1 MSSSLEDN
9 DQQRGDGKQCSDGEP
24 RGSWRQLD
32 HRLVYENPWISVTHE
47 NVLTPAGTAGI
58 YGVVH
63 FKSRAVGVVPLDDEG
78 YVWLVKQFRYPLN
91 QYSIEIPE
99 GGSPLSED
107 MLETAQRELREETG
121 LSANNWTH
129 LLDLHT
135 SNSVTD
141 ESGAIYLAQ
150 GLTQGQMNLEA
161 SEDIEVL
168 RVSLADAIDWVF
180 AGKITDSLSV
190 MGLLAAQRKVSRDA

>member
-1 MSSSLEDN
+1 MSSNPDH
-9 DQQRGDGKQCSDGEP
+9 DAKQ
-24 RGSWRQLD
+24 RGSWQQLD
-32 HRLVYENPWISVTHE
+32 QQQVYENPWIRVTHE

-63 FKSRAVGVVPLDDEG
+63 FKSRAVGVVPLDSDG
-78 YVWLVKQFRYPLN
+78 CVWLVKQFRYTLN

-107 MLETAQRELREETG
+107 MLDTAMRELREETG
-121 LSANNWTH
+121 LTASEWTH
-129 LLDLHT
+129 LLDIHT

-141 ESGAIYLAQ
+141 ESGAIYLARGLVQ
-150 GLTQGQMNLEA
+150 GATDFETT
-161 SEDIEVL
+161 EDIEVL
-168 RVSLADAIDWVF
+168 RLPLAEAIDWIF

-190 MGLLAAQRKVSRDA
+190 MGLLAAERRIKTAIS

>member
-1 MSSSLEDN
+1 MSSSPEHFP
-9 DQQRGDGKQCSDGEP
+9 KQ

-32 HRLVYENPWISVTHE
+32 QQLVYENPWISVTHE
-47 NVLTPAGTAGI
+47 NVLTPASTAGI

-99 GGSPLSED
+99 GGSLLGDD
-107 MLETAQRELREETG
+107 MLEAAQRELREETG
-121 LSANNWTH
+121 LTASCWTH
-129 LLDLHT
+129 LLELHT

-141 ESGAIYLAQ
+141 ESGAVYLAQ
-150 GLTQGQMNLEA
+150 GLTQGEMALEA
-161 SEDIEVL
+161 TEDIEVL
-168 RVSLADAIDWVF
+168 RVPLAEAIDWIF

-190 MGLLAAQRKVSRDA
+190 MGLLVTERRIKMGIL

>member
-1 MSSSLEDN
+1 MSSSLKD
-9 DQQRGDGKQCSDGEP
+9 DGKQ
-24 RGSWRQLD
+24 RGSWQQLD
-32 HRLVYENPWISVTHE
+32 QRVVYDNPWISVTHE

-63 FKSRAVGVVPLDDEG
+63 FKSRAVGVVPLDADG
-78 YVWLVKQFRYPLN
+78 YVWLVKQFRYTLN

-99 GGSPLSED
+99 GGSPLAED
-107 MLETAQRELREETG
+107 MLETARRELREETG
-121 LSANNWTH
+121 LSASRWTH

-150 GLTQGQMNLEA
+150 GLTQGDMNLEVT
-161 SEDIEVL
+161 EDIEVL
-168 RVSLADAIDWVF
+168 RVPLAEAIEWIF

-190 MGLLAAQRKVSRDA
+190 MGLLAAEREVSRGA

>member
-1 MSSSLEDN
+1 MSSSPDN
-9 DQQRGDGKQCSDGEP
+9 FPKA

-32 HRLVYENPWISVTHE
+32 QQLVYENPWISVTHE

-63 FKSRAVGVVPLDDEG
+63 FKSRAVGVVPLDDDG

-99 GGSPLSED
+99 GGSLLGDD
-107 MLETAQRELREETG
+107 MLEAAQRELREETG
-121 LSANNWTH
+121 LTANSWTH

-141 ESGAIYLAQ
+141 ESGAVYLAQ
-150 GLTQGQMNLEA
+150 GLTQGEMALEA
-161 SEDIEVL
+161 TEDIEVL
-168 RVSLADAIDWVF
+168 RVSLAEAIDWIF

-190 MGLLAAQRKVSRDA
+190 MGLLVVERRINRAIP

>member
-1 MSSSLEDN
+1 MSSSPEN
-9 DQQRGDGKQCSDGEP
+9 SEKQ

-32 HRLVYENPWISVTHE
+32 QKMVYENPWISVTHE

-63 FKSRAVGVVPLDDEG
+63 FKSHAVGVVPLDDDG
-78 YVWLVKQFRYPLN
+78 CVWLVKQFRYPLN

-99 GGSPLSED
+99 GGSLLGDD
-107 MLETAQRELREETG
+107 MLQAAKRELREETG
-121 LSANNWTH
+121 LTASMWTH

-141 ESGAIYLAQ
+141 ESGLVYLAQ
-150 GLTQGQMNLEA
+150 GLTKGEMDLEVT
-161 SEDIEVL
+161 EDIEVL
-168 RVSLADAIDWVF
+168 RVPLTEAIDWIF
-180 AGKITDSLSV
+180 AGKITDSLTI
-190 MGLLAAQRKVSRDA
+190 MGLLAVERRIKTAI

>member
-1 MSSSLEDN
+1 MSSSLDKN
-9 DQQRGDGKQCSDGEP
+9 AVQ

-32 HRLVYENPWISVTHE
+32 QQLVYENPWISVTHE

-78 YVWLVKQFRYPLN
+78 HVWLVKQFRYTLN

-99 GGSPLSED
+99 GGSPLAED
-107 MLETAQRELREETG
+107 MLETARRELREETG
-121 LSANNWTH
+121 LTANEWTH

-141 ESGAIYLAQ
+141 ENGAIYLAR
-150 GLTQGQMNLEA
+150 GLQRGETDFEA
-161 SEDIEVL
+161 TEDIEVL
-168 RVSLADAIDWVF
+168 RVPLSEAIDWIF
-180 AGKITDSLSV
+180 AGKITDSLSI
-190 MGLLAAQRKVSRDA
+190 MGLLATERHRNAGIL

>member
-1 MSSSLEDN
+1 MSSSSDS
-9 DQQRGDGKQCSDGEP
+9 DVKQ

-32 HRLVYENPWISVTHE
+32 QQLVYENPWISVTHE

-63 FKSRAVGVVPLDDEG
+63 FKSRAVGVVPLDNEG

-99 GGSPLSED
+99 GGSPLADD
-107 MLETAQRELREETG
+107 MLATAQRELREETG
-121 LSANNWTH
+121 LTASQWTH

-141 ESGAIYLAQ
+141 ESGAIYLAR
-150 GLTQGQMNLEA
+150 GLVKGEMDLE
-161 SEDIEVL
+161 STEDIEVL
-168 RVSLADAIDWVF
+168 RVPLAEAIDWVF
-180 AGKITDSLSV
+180 VGKITDSLSI
-190 MGLLAAQRKVSRDA
+190 MGLLAAERQMRAVIS

>member
-1 MSSSLEDN
+1 MSSDLDN
-9 DQQRGDGKQCSDGEP
+9 FPKK
-24 RGSWRQLD
+24 RGSWQQLD
-32 HRLVYENPWISVTHE
+32 QQLVYENPWISVTHE
-47 NVLTPAGTAGI
+47 NVLIPAGTAGI

-63 FKSRAVGVVPLDDEG
+63 FKNRAVGVVPLDSDG
-78 YVWLVKQFRYPLN
+78 CVWLVKQFRYTLN

-99 GGSPLSED
+99 GGSPLSEN
-107 MLETAQRELREETG
+107 MLDTAKRELREETG
-121 LSANNWTH
+121 LTANNWKH

-150 GLTQGQMNLEA
+150 GLVKGEMHLEA
-161 SEDIEVL
+161 TEDIEVL
-168 RVSLADAIDWVF
+168 RVPLTEAIDWIF

-190 MGLLAAQRKVSRDA
+190 MGLLATERRVRTGIL

>member
-1 MSSSLEDN
+1 MSSSPD
-9 DQQRGDGKQCSDGEP
+9 KFP
-24 RGSWRQLD
+24 KVRGSWRQLD
-32 HRLVYENPWISVTHE
+32 QQLVYENPWISVTHE

-63 FKSRAVGVVPLDDEG
+63 FKSRAVGVVPLDDDG

-99 GGSPLSED
+99 GGSLLGDD
-107 MLETAQRELREETG
+107 MLEAAKRELREETG
-121 LSANNWTH
+121 ITANCWTH

-141 ESGAIYLAQ
+141 ESGAVYLAQ
-150 GLTQGQMNLEA
+150 GLTQGEMALEA
-161 SEDIEVL
+161 TEDIEVL
-168 RVSLADAIDWVF
+168 RVSLTEAIDWIF
-180 AGKITDSLSV
+180 TGKITDSLSV
-190 MGLLAAQRKVSRDA
+190 MGLLVAERRINRGIT

>member
-1 MSSSLEDN
+1 MSSSPEN
-9 DQQRGDGKQCSDGEP
+9 SEKQ

-32 HRLVYENPWISVTHE
+32 QKMVYENPWISVTHE

-63 FKSRAVGVVPLDDEG
+63 FKSHAVGVVPLDDDG
-78 YVWLVKQFRYPLN
+78 CVWLVKQFRYPLN

-99 GGSPLSED
+99 GGSLLGDD
-107 MLETAQRELREETG
+107 MLQAAKRELREETG
-121 LSANNWTH
+121 LTASMWTH

-141 ESGAIYLAQ
+141 ESGLVYLAQ
-150 GLTQGQMNLEA
+150 GLTKGEMDLEVT
-161 SEDIEVL
+161 EDIEVL
-168 RVSLADAIDWVF
+168 RVPLTEAIDWIF
-180 AGKITDSLSV
+180 AGKITDSLTI
-190 MGLLAAQRKVSRDA
+190 MGLLAVERRIKTAN

>member
-1 MSSSLEDN
+1 MSSSPDN
-9 DQQRGDGKQCSDGEP
+9 FPKV

-32 HRLVYENPWISVTHE
+32 QQLVYENPWISVTHE

-99 GGSPLSED
+99 GGSLLGD
-107 MLETAQRELREETG
+107 NMLEAAKRELREETG
-121 LSANNWTH
+121 LTANRWTH

-141 ESGAIYLAQ
+141 ESGAVYLAQ
-150 GLTQGQMNLEA
+150 GLTQGEMALEVT
-161 SEDIEVL
+161 EDIEVL
-168 RVSLADAIDWVF
+168 RVSLAEAIDWIF

-190 MGLLAAQRKVSRDA
+190 MGLLVVERRINRGIL

>member
-1 MSSSLEDN
+1 MSSSLDKN
-9 DQQRGDGKQCSDGEP
+9 AVQ
-24 RGSWRQLD
+24 RGSWQQLD
-32 HRLVYENPWISVTHE
+32 QQLVYENPWISVTHE

-78 YVWLVKQFRYPLN
+78 HVWLVKQFRYTLN

-99 GGSPLSED
+99 GGSPLAED
-107 MLETAQRELREETG
+107 MLETARRELREETG
-121 LSANNWTH
+121 LTANEWTH

-141 ESGAIYLAQ
+141 ENGVIYLAR
-150 GLTQGQMNLEA
+150 GLQRGETDFEA
-161 SEDIEVL
+161 TEDIEVL
-168 RVSLADAIDWVF
+168 RVPLSEAIDWIF
-180 AGKITDSLSV
+180 AGKITDSLSI
-190 MGLLAAQRKVSRDA
+190 MGLLATERHRNTGIL